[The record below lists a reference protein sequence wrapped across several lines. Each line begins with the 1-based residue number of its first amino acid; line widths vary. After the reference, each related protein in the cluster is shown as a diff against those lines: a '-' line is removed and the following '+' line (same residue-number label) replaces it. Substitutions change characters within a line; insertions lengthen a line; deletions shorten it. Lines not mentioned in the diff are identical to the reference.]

1 MNRLTRITA
10 ILIQLQSKRI
20 VTAKEIAVRFEI
32 SLRTVYRD
40 IKTLQDAGI
49 PIGSEIGVG
58 YFIVDGYRLP
68 PVSIT
73 EEEANALVVLEK
85 FIEKQGD
92 KSLLKNFNS
101 FLIKIKSTLKNF
113 QKDNVELLS
122 SRTFSLDTNE
132 IVESNWLSEIQKS
145 ITNKITLRIT
155 YNSIYKQEFT
165 NRNIE
170 PLAICFINNV
180 WIVIANCQLRDEV
193 REFRLDRINK
203 LITTTEYFET
213 ENNFELQEYFKSFQT

>member
-20 VTAKEIAVRFEI
+20 VPAKEIAERFEV
-32 SLRTVYRD
+32 SLRTIYRD

-49 PIGSEIGVG
+49 PIGSEIGGG
-58 YFIVDGYRLP
+58 YFIVDGYHLP
-68 PVSIT
+68 PISIT

-92 KSLLKNFNS
+92 KSLLKNFS
-101 FLIKIKSTLKNF
+101 SLLIKIKATLKNF
-113 QKDNVELLS
+113 QKDNLQLLS

-145 ITNKITLRIT
+145 ISNKITLKIT
-155 YNSIYKQEFT
+155 YNSIYKQELT

-170 PLAICFINNV
+170 PLAICFVNNV
-180 WIVIANCQLRDEV
+180 WIVIANCQLREEV

-203 LITTTEYFET
+203 LTTTTEYFET
-213 ENNFELQEYFKSFQT
+213 ENSFELQEYFKSFQT

>member
-20 VTAKEIAVRFEI
+20 IPAKEIAERFEV

-68 PVSIT
+68 PISIT
-73 EEEANALVVLEK
+73 EEEANTLVVLEK

-101 FLIKIKSTLKNF
+101 LLIKIKATLKNF

-122 SRTFSLDTNE
+122 SRIFSFDKNV
-132 IVESNWLSEIQKS
+132 IVESNWFSEIQKS
-145 ITNKITLRIT
+145 ISNKTTLKIT
-155 YNSIYKQEFT
+155 YNSIYKQELT

-170 PLAICFINNV
+170 PLAICFVNNV
-180 WIVIANCQLRDEV
+180 WIVIAHCQLREEV
-193 REFRLDRINK
+193 REFRLDRVNK
-203 LITTTEYFET
+203 LTTTTECFET
-213 ENNFELQEYFKSFQT
+213 ENSFELQEYFKSFQT